1 MKREPSLIIGA
12 IGTVLTLVA
21 TFGLKSLSADQAA
34 IIISVMNA
42 GLGVWLALK
51 TRPVAPAAFTYF
63 IGMVATLA
71 SAYGLDFTQEQTGAV
86 NATVLAVLTLVLRG
100 NVEPSAGPVAL
111 RR

>member
-12 IGTVLTLVA
+12 IGTILTLVA
-21 TFGLKSLSADQAA
+21 TFGLDFLSTDQAA
-34 IIISVMNA
+34 IIISALNA
-42 GLGVWLALK
+42 GLGVWVALK

-63 IGMVATLA
+63 IGIVATLL
-71 SAYGLDFTQEQTGAV
+71 SAYGLDLSQEQVGAV